1 MTVAPLSASRRGGRV
16 METIR
21 WMIWR
26 GIEQLRDRASGPLNF
41 RFVLMPTFVTLLAIR
56 AAVRDARKGEPPF
69 LWAVLTNRSERRRL
83 LRTAVRDLGRVFLM
97 AIAID
102 ALYQW
107 AMLHAFYPVQSL
119 IVAFAC
125 AIVPYVLVRGPL
137 TRLLRWRRRRHV
149 RQSGV

>member
-1 MTVAPLSASRRGGRV
+1 

-26 GIEQLRDRASGPLNF
+26 GIERLRERASGPLNF
-41 RFVLMPTFVTLLAIR
+41 RFVLMPTFVTFLAIR
-56 AAVRDARKGEPPF
+56 AAVRDARRGEPAF
-69 LWAVLTNRSERRRL
+69 LWAVLANRRERHRL
-83 LRTAVRDLGRVFLM
+83 LRSAVRDIGRVFLM

-107 AMLHAFYPVQSL
+107 VMLRDFYPVQSL
-119 IVAFAC
+119 IVAVGC

-137 TRLLRWRRRRHV
+137 ARFLRWRERRHAQ
-149 RQSGV
+149 RDGV